1 MLVLSRKV
9 EQAVVIPAHGVT
21 FRVLDILGDR
31 VRLGIEAPHEVAVH
45 RNEVWELMQ
54 RSGQTD
60 GQSPAHSPSSPD
72 VDQLRRELETV
83 AALAELGLDTE
94 TASPEMRNY
103 WQSVREAADRCR
115 QVLSRW
121 PDSNRAGRDGDQ
133 SLKSGGKGGSSRS
146 SAMTTMDDAADE
158 TAQRTILVVEDH
170 DQHRVQVAA
179 WLRESG
185 HRVIAAKDVDQA
197 LDYLWR
203 YRSGIN
209 LVVCG
214 WLTAEPGAR
223 GLLNRLQAEA
233 TAVPLVLLC
242 GDLGDD
248 AIRRLREEGFA
259 AVVNRPANG
268 DELDACLRRVFDA
281 RRAAREQVSM

>member
-54 RSGQTD
+54 RSGQND
-60 GQSPAHSPSSPD
+60 GQPPATSSPD
-72 VDQLRRELETV
+72 IDQLRRELETV
-83 AALAELGLDTE
+83 AALAELGIDTE

-103 WQSVREAADRCR
+103 WQSVREAAERCR

-121 PDSNRAGRDGDQ
+121 PDANRTGHDGDQ
-133 SLKSGGKGGSSRS
+133 SSSSGNGNSSRP
-146 SAMTTMDDAADE
+146 SAITTMDDAADE

-214 WLTAEPGAR
+214 WLNADPGAR

-233 TAVPLVLLC
+233 TPVPLVLLC
-242 GDLGDD
+242 NDLGDD

-259 AVVNRPANG
+259 DVVNRPENR
-268 DELDACLRRVFDA
+268 DELDVCLRHVFDA
-281 RRAAREQVSM
+281 RRAARERVST

>member
-54 RSGQTD
+54 RSGQND
-60 GQSPAHSPSSPD
+60 GQSPATSSPD
-72 VDQLRRELETV
+72 IDQLRRELETV
-83 AALAELGLDTE
+83 AALAELGIDTE

-103 WQSVREAADRCR
+103 WQSVRDAAERCR

-121 PDSNRAGRDGDQ
+121 PETSFTGRDGDQ
-133 SLKSGGKGGSSRS
+133 KSASGGDGSSTRS
-146 SAMTTMDDAADE
+146 STMTSMDDATDE

-214 WLTAEPGAR
+214 WLSGDPGAR
-223 GLLNRLQAEA
+223 GLLNRLQAES
-233 TAVPLVLLC
+233 TSVPLILLC
-242 GDLGDD
+242 GEMGDD

-259 AVVNRPANG
+259 AVVNRPENR
-268 DELDACLRRVFDA
+268 DELDACLRRVFDS
-281 RRAAREQVSM
+281 RRAARERVTH